1 LVRGA
6 NAEGGTATMRFTRH
20 RGDLSKQLVVQ
31 YLIAG
36 SADNGYDFTI
46 DTQGAVTRFTLNRPK
61 QLNALND
68 AVSAGNRVNVGQKLD
83 ALIAYVAGHFKTE
96 EDLFDA
102 HGYPDAAAHKAKHA
116 DLVKTCLDV
125 QKKFHNREIEITPD
139 TCVFVKD
146 WLYDHIPNVDKHYG
160 AFLNSKGV
168 K

>member
-1 LVRGA
+1 MALLNWTQEA
-6 NAEGGTATMRFTRH
+6 FGTSVTVADDEHKVIF
-20 RGDLSKQLVVQ
+20 DL
-31 YLIAG
+31 
-36 SADNGYDFTI
+36 T
-46 DTQGAVTRFTLNRPK
+46 
-61 QLNALND
+61 NALND